1 MSAGVGLAKPNLREL
16 RMLTGRELSSDDEQA
31 QAARDLVERGSAE
44 IVALSLG
51 KDGAL
56 LVTRDETL
64 RLTAPEVEGRSAVG
78 AGASFVSALTW
89 ALAAGS
95 RAAEGLAHGPAACP
109 SPPPPP

>member
-51 KDGAL
+51 KAGAL
-56 LVTRDETL
+56 LVTRDEPL
-64 RLTAPEVEGRSAVG
+64 RLPAPEVEVRRAVG
-78 AGASFVSALTW
+78 PGDSLVAAMTRAM
-89 ALAAGS
+89 AAGRQS
-95 RAAEGLAHGPAACP
+95 EARRWGTGGGGCDE
-109 SPPPPP
+109 